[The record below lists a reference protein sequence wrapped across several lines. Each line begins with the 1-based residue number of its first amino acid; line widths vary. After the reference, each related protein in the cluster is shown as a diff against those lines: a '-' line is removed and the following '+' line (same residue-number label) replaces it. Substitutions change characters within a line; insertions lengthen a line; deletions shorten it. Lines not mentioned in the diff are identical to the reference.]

1 MKIKSRVLKIFT
13 ATIVAALLIVGCAKG
28 NDSKNTSTSN
38 SKEVKKVLVATSG
51 SPKPYVWV
59 NEKNELDGYD
69 IAVVKE
75 IAGLLPQYDI
85 QFEKTQFPSIFAGI
99 DSGRYQVGAN
109 NITKKPE
116 REQKYLFGNEYYYM
130 NQTLIITKKG
140 RTDIKSLEDLGGKKI
155 SVNPGGF
162 SQLFIEQFNKDHPNN
177 KIVVNYTNQ
186 DDSKTYQDINSGASD
201 FTFAEK
207 VMLQNIKDTYKIDLD
222 YVELPKEQMIKIQDP
237 AAYFVFSKTGDGP
250 KIRDDFDNAIKT
262 LIKNGKLKELSIKY
276 FGSDYTGR

>member
-1 MKIKSRVLKIFT
+1 MSIKSKVLKILI
-13 ATIVAALLIVGCAKG
+13 ATIASAVLISGCVKS
-28 NDSKNTSTSN
+28 DSSKSASTSN
-38 SKEVKKVLVATSG
+38 GKEVKKILVATSG

-69 IAVVKE
+69 IAVVKA
-75 IAGLLPQYDI
+75 IAEVLPQYDI
-85 QFEKTQFPSIFAGI
+85 QFEKTEFPSIFAGI

-116 REQKYLFGNEYYYM
+116 REQKYLFGSEYYYM
-130 NQTLIITKKG
+130 NQTLIIVKKG

-155 SVNPGGF
+155 SINPGGF
-162 SQLFIEQFNKDHPNN
+162 AQLFVEQFNKDHPNN
-177 KIVVNYTNQ
+177 KIIANYTKQ
-186 DDSKTYQDINSGASD
+186 DEGKTYQDVNSGVSD

-222 YVELPKEQMIKIQDP
+222 YIELQKDQMIKIQDP

-250 KIRDDFDNAIKT
+250 KIKEDFDNAIKT

-276 FGSDYTGR
+276 FGGDYTGR